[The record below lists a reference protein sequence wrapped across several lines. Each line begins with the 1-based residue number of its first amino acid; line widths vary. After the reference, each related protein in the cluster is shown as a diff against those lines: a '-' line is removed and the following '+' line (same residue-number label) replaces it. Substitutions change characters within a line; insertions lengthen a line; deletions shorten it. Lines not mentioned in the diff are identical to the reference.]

1 MAMRLLHT
9 SDWHLGRTFHGH
21 DLLADQRAVLDVL
34 AAVAGDHQV
43 DAVLVSGDIYDR
55 AVPSAEAMQVAAA
68 AVTAIRDTGA
78 AIVAISGNH
87 DSGPRLGVFADVLA
101 HGGLHLST
109 APDKVGQ
116 PVVMD
121 DGDGPVA
128 CYPIPFLEPDVART
142 TLGIPGPVGHREMV
156 SAAMARVRED
166 LSARPDGTRSVVLAH
181 AFVTGGTAAGSER
194 PIAVGG
200 VESVPGSLFDGI
212 DYVALGHLHGRQ
224 TLDRR
229 MRYSGSPLPYSFTEA
244 GHGKGA
250 WLVDLDGAGGVDAS
264 WIDLPVIRPLAC
276 VTGTLDEILDTHRDL
291 AEHYL
296 SVELTDPVRPIEA
309 MRRLRE
315 RYPFALTVSWQP
327 PAGGGSDAA
336 VASAPS
342 PSMPDEELIA
352 AFLAECRGSGPDA
365 AEIGWLADAIGHSRN
380 AEVVG

>member
-1 MAMRLLHT
+1 MRLLHT

-21 DLLADQRAVLDVL
+21 DLLADQRVALDAL
-34 AAVAGDHQV
+34 AAAVGEHEV
-43 DAVLVSGDIYDR
+43 DAVLVSGDVYDR
-55 AVPSAEAMQVAAA
+55 AVPSAEAMQVAAS

-87 DSGPRLGVFADVLA
+87 DSGPRLGVFSDVLA

-109 APDKVGQ
+109 APERVGQ
-116 PVVMD
+116 PVVLTD
-121 DGDGPVA
+121 DDGPVA

-142 TLGIPGPVGHREMV
+142 TLGIHGPAGHREMV
-156 SAAMARVRED
+156 SAAMGRVRDD
-166 LSARPDGTRSVVLAH
+166 LADRPGGTRSVVLAH
-181 AFVTGGTAAGSER
+181 AFVTGGTAGGSER

-200 VESVPGSLFDGI
+200 VESVPGALFDGI

-224 TLDRR
+224 TLDHR

-244 GHGKGA
+244 GHRKGA
-250 WLVDLDGAGGVDAS
+250 WLLDLDGAGTVAVS
-264 WIDLPVIRPLAC
+264 WIDLPVVRPLAC
-276 VTGTLDEILDTHRDL
+276 VTGTLDEILDAHADL

-296 SVELTDPVRPIEA
+296 SVELTDPVRPVEA

-315 RYPFALTVSWQP
+315 RFPFALTVAWQP
-327 PAGGGSDAA
+327 PAGGADVA
-336 VASAPS
+336 VVSAPS
-342 PSMPDEELIA
+342 PSLQDDELIA

-365 AEIGWLADAIGHSRN
+365 EEIGWLADAVGHSRQ